1 MKNTLKETKIAV
13 KREKSKTN
21 QKYRK
26 KSEIQRKKHWKTSIS
41 IEIFQK
47 FLILKGNFAKF

>member
-13 KREKSKTN
+13 KREKSKIN
-21 QKYRK
+21 FLKGK
-26 KSEIQRKKHWKTSIS
+26 KSEIQHKKKWKTSIS